1 LLAADRADPPLEGG
15 VSFFQFQ
22 LPVATGL
29 AALAAIA
36 FIIARARQ
44 RERNFSLL
52 DSLLLVI
59 LMSITTAGGIT
70 LVEAASDNAK
80 TTALIENLRMFRTQI
95 EAYRLQH
102 GGEAPVAFHGTF
114 PQLTEATDTQGIP
127 GSPDAQ
133 HRYGP
138 YFRAGLP
145 ANPIT
150 GRCIVTLTETFPPA
164 HPSGNGGWLYHQKSG
179 KLAIDMAEYLKE

>member
-1 LLAADRADPPLEGG
+1 M
-15 VSFFQFQ
+15 SFFHFE

-44 RERNFSLL
+44 RDRDFSLL

-70 LVEAASDNAK
+70 LVEGASANAK
-80 TTALIENLRMFRTQI
+80 QTALRENLRMFRTQI

-102 GGEAPVAFHGTF
+102 GGEAPVAFMGTF
-114 PQLTEATDTQGIP
+114 PQLTEATDARGIP
-127 GSPDAQ
+127 GPPDSK
-133 HRYGP
+133 HRFGP
-138 YFRAGLP
+138 YFRAGIP
-145 ANPIT
+145 VNPIT
-150 GRCIVTLTETFPPA
+150 GQCFVTLTDTFPPTS
-164 HPSGNGGWLYHQKSG
+164 PSGNGGWLYHQKTG